1 MANLGASGLETN
13 GGLPIGESPFRSEQE
28 TSVMVT
34 VSLRR
39 RVLRVKLRKVY
50 SFQIVPS
57 VILDHAFMEDFHSD
71 QIISLQVFGPIFRAV
86 SSIFL
91 P

>member
-1 MANLGASGLETN
+1 MVNLGASGLETN
-13 GGLPIGESPFRSEQE
+13 GGLRIGESSFPSEQK
-28 TSVMVT
+28 TSLMVT

-39 RVLRVKLRKVY
+39 RVPHVKLRKVY
-50 SFQIVPS
+50 SFQIVLL
-57 VILDHAFMEDFHSD
+57 VILDHAFMEVFHSD